1 MPNTK
6 IERFYA
12 VKVGRKT
19 GILTD
24 WNECKA
30 SVLGFDG
37 AKYKSFIDR
46 KEAEDFLYGGSKRK
60 PVVNKN
66 TVVAYINGSFN
77 DITKKYGSGVVL
89 LFNNKTTELS
99 QSGASSELVK
109 MRNIGGELAAV
120 SMAIKKAIRLSAK
133 RIVIHY
139 DYAGIENWANGSW
152 RANKTGTIE
161 YKDFIERKSKDI
173 EIVFSKVTAH
183 SGNKYNGMAKKLAKK
198 AVGIE

>member
-1 MPNTK
+1 MSNTK

-37 AKYKSFIDR
+37 AKYKSFIDK
-46 KEAEDFLYGGSKRK
+46 KEAEEFLYGRSQRK
-60 PVVNKN
+60 PVVDKN
-66 TVVAYINGSFN
+66 IVDAYVNGSFN
-77 DITKKYGSGVVL
+77 DVTQKYGSGVVF

-120 SMAIKKAIRLSAK
+120 SMAVKEAIRLSAK
-133 RIVIHY
+133 RIIIHY
-139 DYAGIENWANGSW
+139 NYAGIENWVNGSW
-152 RANKTGTIE
+152 RANKTGAIE

-173 EIVFSKVTAH
+173 EIVFSKITAH
-183 SGNKYNGMAKKLAKK
+183 SGNKYNDMANKLAKK
-198 AVGIE
+198 AVEIK

>member
-1 MPNTK
+1 MSNTK

-37 AKYKSFIDR
+37 AKYKSFIDK
-46 KEAEDFLYGGSKRK
+46 KEAEEFLYGRSQRK
-60 PVVNKN
+60 PVVDKN
-66 TVVAYINGSFN
+66 IVDAYVNGSFN
-77 DITKKYGSGVVL
+77 DVIQKYGSGVVF

-120 SMAIKKAIRLSAK
+120 SMAVKEAIKLSAK
-133 RIVIHY
+133 RIIIHY
-139 DYAGIENWANGSW
+139 NYAGIENWVNGNW
-152 RANKTGTIE
+152 RANKTGAIE